1 MQLRERAGHV
11 FNRLRYGMPDRYGH
25 LTKTIVERGCRSI
38 VEIGVWDAE
47 HSRQMIQ
54 AALQKSR
61 PEQVRFYGFDLFE
74 AASDDLLESEVSKS
88 VRTLDEARR
97 KLAPFEAL
105 GVTVELHQGN
115 TMEVLPRVVPTMPPA
130 DFVFVDGGHSYETVR
145 SDWEN
150 VSELMHERSVV
161 IFDDYV
167 NELALRQENYGVNR
181 LIDELDRQRYRVSR
195 LRPIDRFAKP
205 WGPLEIAFVQ
215 VTLRPA

>member
-1 MQLRERAGHV
+1 MQFRERAGHV
-11 FNRLRYGMPDRYGH
+11 LNRLRYGMPDRYGH
-25 LTKTIVERGCRSI
+25 LTKTIVERECRTI

-54 AALQKSR
+54 AALRKS
-61 PEQVRFYGFDLFE
+61 PPAQVRFYGFDLFE

-88 VRTLDEARR
+88 ARTLDEARR

-115 TMEVLPRVVPTMPPA
+115 TMEVLPRVVPSMPPA
-130 DFVFVDGGHSYETVR
+130 DFVFIDGGHSYETVG

-150 VSELMHERSVV
+150 VARLMHERSVV

-181 LIDELDRQRYRVSR
+181 LIDELDRRRYRVAR
-195 LRPIDRFAKP
+195 LRPIDRYPKP
-205 WGPLEIAFVQ
+205 WGPLEIAFVK
-215 VTLRPA
+215 VSRRG